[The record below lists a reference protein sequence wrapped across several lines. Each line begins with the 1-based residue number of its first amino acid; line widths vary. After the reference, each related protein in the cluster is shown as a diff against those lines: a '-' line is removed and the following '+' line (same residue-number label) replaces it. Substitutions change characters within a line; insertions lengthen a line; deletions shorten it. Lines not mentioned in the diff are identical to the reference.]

1 MESMSH
7 AAIVIV
13 GRSEH
18 VTYSII
24 KLVVGIIRTI
34 ISPPKSV
41 QCRTFGI
48 SDCGRGLQR
57 AVYEVSLVV
66 LIKKKEGAV
75 RSEFKQTTILTNMGC
90 REVSMQFL
98 RVAFILGRPGGFR
111 VLVSNIILT
120 FKPVENSQILSCE
133 QHTGQ
138 DKQQLSKMLEFI
150 IKIGAEKRR
159 GLNEP
164 SASETRALTC
174 ISYGSC

>member
-1 MESMSH
+1 MWNFFLLFQMESMSH

-57 AVYEVSLVV
+57 AVYEVLRKFS
-66 LIKKKEGAV
+66 
-75 RSEFKQTTILTNMGC
+75 
-90 REVSMQFL
+90 FL
-98 RVAFILGRPGGFR
+98 
-111 VLVSNIILT
+111 
-120 FKPVENSQILSCE
+120 
-133 QHTGQ
+133 
-138 DKQQLSKMLEFI
+138 
-150 IKIGAEKRR
+150 
-159 GLNEP
+159 
-164 SASETRALTC
+164 
-174 ISYGSC
+174 